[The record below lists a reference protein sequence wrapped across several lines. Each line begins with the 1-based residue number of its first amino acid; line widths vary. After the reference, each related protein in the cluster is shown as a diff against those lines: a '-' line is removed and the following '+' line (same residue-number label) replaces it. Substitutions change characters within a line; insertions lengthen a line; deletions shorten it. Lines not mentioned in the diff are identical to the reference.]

1 MKFIELAKSNLS
13 KKYSD
18 LFEGKTENILSDI
31 DLSSAVKATNK
42 YSNFVKRIKSE
53 ENEINDS
60 IDKIIEKRNGRLAKE
75 QADADLARKN
85 REAEEKRRR
94 DAIDRARRE
103 AEAKKEAKR
112 KAIETFLQTVALISP
127 IILAVV
133 FAIILFSN
141 KEQISIIGNFTGWCT
156 GWVFFTI
163 ASLIASI
170 VLLKKRFGDWDY
182 NETPSRLSSVLVAVV
197 MVVFSIIAFSN
208 AGKLSSNFDPTTF
221 ITFNVTGKTTSISY
235 STYYSEISFSVKNN
249 SDVKVTYICGEMKL
263 YNGSTQVGSWNVYFE
278 GEYNGG
284 QSYTT
289 TVEFDE
295 RNSTSLYDTP
305 YSNLGVTYRI
315 TSMKFNDDWK
325 EYEFNGQTMTVKQGS
340 SGGNQGSNS
349 GGGNQGGSNEHLNE
363 PLSSTTTLL
372 QYLHE
377 DVSNNVIIPDN
388 GITYISYTNNCNC
401 YTADY
406 SKSYIGSGVFFEI
419 DEDYADTLVSD
430 FKVKLSNN
438 GWLCVY
444 DSGYE
449 YEYSKGNTHIVF
461 ENVRPSEVWNG
472 YEYIFQY
479 YYMNFDA
486 FNIN

>member
-18 LFEGKTENILSDI
+18 LFEGKTENVLSDI
-31 DLSSAVKATNK
+31 DLSSVVKATNK

-60 IDKIIEKRNGRLAKE
+60 IDKIIKKRNSRLAKE

-85 REAEEKRRR
+85 REAEEKRER
-94 DAIDRARRE
+94 DAIDRAKRE
-103 AEAKKEAKR
+103 AEAKKEAIR
-112 KAIETFLQTVALISP
+112 KAVETFLQTVSLISP

-141 KEQISIIGNFTGWCT
+141 IDQISIIGNFTGWCI

-163 ASLIASI
+163 VSLITSF
-170 VLLKKRFGDWDY
+170 VLLRKRFVDWDY

-221 ITFNVTGKTTSISY
+221 ITFDVTEKTTSTRY
-235 STYYSEISFSVKNN
+235 STYYSKISFSVKNN
-249 SDVKVTYICGEMKL
+249 SNVKVTYICGEMKL
-263 YNGSTQVGSWNVYFE
+263 YNGSTQVGSWDVYFN
-278 GEYNGG
+278 GVYNGG

-295 RNSTSLYDTP
+295 TNSTSLYDTP

-315 TSMKFNDDWK
+315 TSMKFNDNWK
-325 EYEFNGQTMTVKQGS
+325 EYEFNGQTMTLKYGS
-340 SGGNQGSNS
+340 SGGNSDSNS
-349 GGGNQGGSNEHLNE
+349 GGGNQGGSNEYLNE

-401 YTADY
+401 HTADY
-406 SKSYIGSGVFFEI
+406 SNSYMGSGVFFEI
-419 DEDYADTLVSD
+419 DENYADTLISD
-430 FKVKLSNN
+430 FKIKLSNN
-438 GWLCVY
+438 GWSCVY
-444 DSGYE
+444 DDGYD

-461 ENVRPSEVWNG
+461 EKVRPSEVWNG
-472 YEYIFQY
+472 SEYIFEY
-479 YYMNFDA
+479 YYMNFHA
-486 FNIN
+486 FNVN